1 MPIVECRRKQKR
13 DKKRRESK
21 PEKERRSKE
30 ELPELLRLIKGA
42 LNKKETADDDE
53 DSSST
58 DCSEQGY
65 EKLTDSA
72 DIIESNKDNYYANT
86 KALWELDKRLE
97 EKKFDRETVKLLNEK
112 MRRTIQYYLDTF
124 LFADTSDPIKH
135 LQSFTAKH
143 PFIE

>member
-1 MPIVECRRKQKR
+1 MPIIETKRKQKR
-13 DKKRRESK
+13 EKATK
-21 PEKERRSKE
+21 PQKAHRQRE
-30 ELPELLRLIKGA
+30 ELPELIRLVKDA
-42 LNKKETADDDE
+42 LKKKESED

-86 KALWELDKRLE
+86 KALWELDRRIA
-97 EKKFDRETVKLLNEK
+97 EKNLDRETVKLLNEK

-135 LQSFTAKH
+135 LESFAAKH